1 MEFPKRKIMIAISAY
16 LGLLITINLLSIPF
30 ELEEMPEKC
39 PDDSINCARMTLNL
53 DIPDSE
59 LNQAMEEWEST
70 RGLTSSFEEGHIV
83 DRTLFMQ
90 FPDDLFYE
98 NTCGNIEF
106 HSQSRLGV
114 GDMGVN
120 QNRLDNLKEFLEEY
134 EWSGETCQ

>member
-1 MEFPKRKIMIAISAY
+1 MEFPKQKIIIAISVY
-16 LGLLITINLLSIPF
+16 FGLLIAINLLSIPF

-39 PDDSINCARMTLNL
+39 PDDSMNCARMTLNL
-53 DIPDSE
+53 DISDSE

-120 QNRLDNLKEFLEEY
+120 QNRLDDLKGFLEQY
-134 EWSGETCQ
+134 DWSGETCQ

>member
-1 MEFPKRKIMIAISAY
+1 MEFPKRKIIIAIGAY
-16 LGLLITINLLSIPF
+16 LGLLIAINLLSIPF

-39 PDDSINCARMTLNL
+39 SDDSINCARMTLSL
-53 DIPDSE
+53 DISDSE

-98 NTCGNIEF
+98 NICGNVEF

-120 QNRLDNLKEFLEEY
+120 QNRLDNLKEFLEQY
-134 EWSGETCQ
+134 DWSGETCQ